1 MFGPL
6 SERSQEIRNEKMNMI
21 AESLDPGIELKD
33 APDEFDN
40 ERWLEAELEAL
51 EEQRERLR

>member
-1 MFGPL
+1 
-6 SERSQEIRNEKMNMI
+6 MNMI
-21 AESLDPGIELKD
+21 AESIDPGIDLKE

-51 EEQRERLR
+51 EEQKERFR